1 MVDDRKKKV
10 YISVNDKNITRLAH
24 KYNNVNSQLKETK
37 EERDS
42 TLGKLRDVV
51 LDHFNPEDENSTRV
65 LQTASVSISV
75 NKRTIRKVAKT
86 DMEKVFESISEMFNI
101 PREKLDKIVE
111 SNTTLI
117 DTEIKPTLKVANL

>member
-10 YISVNDKNITRLAH
+10 YVTTNNSTVTRLANRY
-24 KYNNVNSQLKETK
+24 KNANKQLKEIKT
-37 EERDS
+37 EREFALDS
-42 TLGKLRDVV
+42 LRDIA
-51 LDHFNPEDENSTRV
+51 LGYFNPDDENNTRV
-65 LQTASVSISV
+65 LQTASVAISI

-111 SNTTLI
+111 NNTTLI

>member
-10 YISVNDKNITRLAH
+10 YITTNNPTVTRLANRY
-24 KYNNVNSQLKETK
+24 KNANKQLKEIKT
-37 EERDS
+37 EREFALDS
-42 TLGKLRDVV
+42 LRDIA
-51 LDHFNPEDENSTRV
+51 LGYFNPDDENNTRV
-65 LQTASVSISV
+65 LQTASVAISI

-111 SNTTLI
+111 NNTTLI